1 MITRNISKKKA
12 GVIKFTA
19 KLIDSKGVALK
30 NKYITFTFK
39 GKKYNRKTNTNGIAT
54 LNLKNLKKGSY
65 VIYSS
70 YGKLTVKNT
79 IKVT

>member
-1 MITRNISKKKA
+1 M
-12 GVIKFTA
+12 
-19 KLIDSKGVALK
+19 
-30 NKYITFTFK
+30 
-39 GKKYNRKTNTNGIAT
+39 KTNTNGIAT

-79 IKVT
+79 IKIT